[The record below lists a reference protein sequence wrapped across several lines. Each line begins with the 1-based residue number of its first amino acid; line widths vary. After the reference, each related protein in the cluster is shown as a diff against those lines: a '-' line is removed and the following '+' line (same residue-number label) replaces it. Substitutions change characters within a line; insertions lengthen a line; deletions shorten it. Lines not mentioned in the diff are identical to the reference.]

1 MLNFDKWDK
10 FFSLIDKLFVF
21 AAFIILGGMMILIC
35 LQVFFRYVMNAPLAW
50 TEELARFGFI
60 WMTFVAGYLGARK
73 AQHISVELIQD
84 MFPKGVKRT
93 MQFISYIITAV
104 FFFVVS
110 YYLMFLWTRLS
121 RQMSPALRIRM
132 NYVYLG
138 ILIGSVFMG
147 IAYIYEALKAI
158 CGRLEKK
165 ADSNNKDD
173 NKDLTGGSAE

>member
-1 MLNFDKWDK
+1 MINFEKCDK
-10 FFSLIDKLFVF
+10 FFALIDKLFVF
-21 AAFIILGGMMILIC
+21 AAFIILGGMMVLIC
-35 LQVFFRYVMNAPLAW
+35 LQVFFRYIMNAPLAW

-84 MFPKGVKRT
+84 MFPKGVKRF
-93 MQFISYIITAV
+93 MQFVSYIITAI
-104 FFFVVS
+104 FFFVVT
-110 YYLMFLWTRLS
+110 YYVGSLWGRLA

-147 IAYIYEALKAI
+147 VAYIYEALKAI

-165 ADSNNKDD
+165 AEPEDV
-173 NKDLTGGSAE
+173 TGGSVE